1 MKSLLNHLSSIYIY
15 LPLSL
20 LYTQRGRQETATLN
34 SLTHRCTF
42 PRRNQDMEIVKLV
55 KTHPSPNTP
64 AII

>member
-20 LYTQRGRQETATLN
+20 TYIHRHRQETATPTY
-34 SLTHRCTF
+34 SHTGAAF
-42 PRRNQDMEIVKLV
+42 PRRNQDMEIVKLI
-55 KTHPSPNTP
+55 KTHPYPNTS

>member
-1 MKSLLNHLSSIYIY
+1 MKSLLNIYHLSIFIY
-15 LPLSL
+15 LFP
-20 LYTQRGRQETATLN
+20 LYTHKETDKKQQLSTRSHTGA
-34 SLTHRCTF
+34 SF